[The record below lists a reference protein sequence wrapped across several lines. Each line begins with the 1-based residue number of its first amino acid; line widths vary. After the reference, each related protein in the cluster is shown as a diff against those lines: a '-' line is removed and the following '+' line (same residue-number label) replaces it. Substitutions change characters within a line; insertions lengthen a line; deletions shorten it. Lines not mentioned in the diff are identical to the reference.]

1 MIIGGGA
8 FGRVW
13 EVEHKETKQ
22 RYAMKEIPHTI
33 YQGDKEIV
41 IDWEKEARA
50 MQKINCKN
58 DVRIVDWFS
67 NKICGYIVMELCKGG
82 TLGAEIKKRKTSGRM
97 FSENVSL

>member
-1 MIIGGGA
+1 MIGGGE

-22 RYAMKEIPHTI
+22 RYAMKEDQQI
-33 YQGDKEIV
+33 E

-50 MQKINCKN
+50 IQRISCRNVM
-58 DVRIVDWFS
+58 RIVDWFS
-67 NKICGYIVMELCKGG
+67 DKICGCIVMELCKGG
-82 TLGAEIKKRKTSGRM
+82 TLRAEAKKRKTSGRM